1 MIFKKCG
8 TIRRFYSDKLEQ
20 FGYSLEDLQQ
30 ESYNA
35 LLFAV
40 KGYKA
45 EKGYKFTTY
54 LSYALKHIVRGLLSG
69 GSDVLNLPGTES
81 LDKPLTRTQKAA
93 CF

>member
-8 TIRRFYSDKLEQ
+8 TIRRFYSEKLER

-30 ESYNA
+30 EGYNA
-35 LLFAV
+35 IIFAV

-54 LSYALKHIVRGLLSG
+54 LSYALKRIVRGLLSG
-69 GSDVLNLPGTES
+69 GSDVLNRASTES
-81 LDKPLTRTQKAA
+81 LSQPDRNG
-93 CF
+93 